1 MEPARVFYGLT
12 HASPTLS
19 SPRAIVAVPSIMWS
33 PSSPAVR
40 LKLKTTHT
48 PVSVPH
54 CPTRGFCL
62 CCHNTLCSP
71 SKPVRQGASRK
82 VFDDLDGNQ
91 EDTQPALDA
100 MPPDVLEVIAKHA
113 GADLPA
119 FACVSKSI
127 ASVMHGAL
135 WRSAYEAASPA
146 FDVEG
151 WGGDVMPASLWK
163 ACLARR
169 AR

>member
-1 MEPARVFYGLT
+1 L
-12 HASPTLS
+12 
-19 SPRAIVAVPSIMWS
+19 MWS
-33 PSSPAVR
+33 PGSPAVR
-40 LKLKTTHT
+40 LKLKATPT
-48 PVSVPH
+48 PVKANN
-54 CPTRGFCL
+54 CPTRSFCL

-71 SKPVRQGASRK
+71 SRAVRLGAARK
-82 VFDDLDGNQ
+82 VFDDVGTDQ
-91 EDTQPALDA
+91 EDSHPTLDA
-100 MPPDVLEVIAKHA
+100 MPPDVLEAIAKYA

-127 ASVMHGAL
+127 ASVMHGAM

-151 WGGDVMPASLWK
+151 WGGDAMAASLWK

>member
-1 MEPARVFYGLT
+1 
-12 HASPTLS
+12 
-19 SPRAIVAVPSIMWS
+19 MWS

-82 VFDDLDGNQ
+82 VFDDLDANQ

-151 WGGDVMPASLWK
+151 WGGDLMPASLWK

>member
-1 MEPARVFYGLT
+1 
-12 HASPTLS
+12 
-19 SPRAIVAVPSIMWS
+19 MWS

-40 LKLKTTHT
+40 LKLQTT
-48 PVSVPH
+48 PKPAKAAH
-54 CPTRGFCL
+54 CPNTGFCL

-71 SKPVRQGASRK
+71 TRAVRQGASRK
-82 VFDDLDGNQ
+82 VFDDLETDQ
-91 EDTQPALDA
+91 EDAQPALDA

-151 WGGDVMPASLWK
+151 WGGDAMAASLWK